1 VRVAAEGLVGV
12 ELLIDS
18 DTTVVQFYALT
29 SAIRGSGR
37 RIVAA
42 VVSAT
47 PEDWHLAVVSDWS
60 RGFWRRMAKDYPRL
74 RVA

>member
-18 DTTVVQFYALT
+18 DTTAVQFYALT
-29 SAIRGSGR
+29 SAVNGCGR

-47 PEDWHLAVVSDWS
+47 PED
-60 RGFWRRMAKDYPRL
+60 
-74 RVA
+74 